1 MDALPLQ
8 KSQNSM
14 TELINLLD
22 DIKKTPVDEL
32 DSAPSTDL
40 AKTFLS
46 RFDIIYADPSF
57 RHSYSIL
64 SKNLGSYAPDER
76 DSLPVW
82 IARIDQMASM
92 REENDTNKRISRSI
106 EKLLDHI
113 ELECVRLNRMDEVK
127 NFAKVA
133 KEDQKEALQ
142 LVQTTQEETEQL
154 NKKVKGFHEQSIT
167 ILGIFSAVVVGFMAE
182 FSLFSGGFDKLTPQ
196 NVYAV
201 TFYCV
206 MVGAIIFDTL
216 FMLIFFV
223 AKIAGFSLA
232 VERREKVKGWWI
244 SRTFKNYPYVY
255 IFNIFSIVAAVFLYI
270 IGS

>member
-82 IARIDQMASM
+82 IARIDQLASM
-92 REENDTNKRISRSI
+92 REENDTNKRISRDEKSRTFSSNSKRSHILRTSSRSI
-106 EKLLDHI
+106 
-113 ELECVRLNRMDEVK
+113 RLI
-127 NFAKVA
+127 
-133 KEDQKEALQ
+133 LS
-142 LVQTTQEETEQL
+142 
-154 NKKVKGFHEQSIT
+154 SI
-167 ILGIFSAVVVGFMAE
+167 V
-182 FSLFSGGFDKLTPQ
+182 
-196 NVYAV
+196 
-201 TFYCV
+201 
-206 MVGAIIFDTL
+206 
-216 FMLIFFV
+216 
-223 AKIAGFSLA
+223 SLA
-232 VERREKVKGWWI
+232 VSLKWT
-244 SRTFKNYPYVY
+244 RT
-255 IFNIFSIVAAVFLYI
+255 I
-270 IGS
+270 